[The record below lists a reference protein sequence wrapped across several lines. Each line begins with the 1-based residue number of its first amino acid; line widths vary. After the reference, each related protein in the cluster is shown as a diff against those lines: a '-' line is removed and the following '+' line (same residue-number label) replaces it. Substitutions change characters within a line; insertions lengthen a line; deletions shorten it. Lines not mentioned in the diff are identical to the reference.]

1 MFPNLAAVIKSRKY
15 TELRNEILKLLIYI
29 ENEKV
34 KRHVLHSIV
43 EAFVDSRLINI
54 NIYVAVVTHQRNS
67 FLVNRACRDSFPS
80 LAS

>member
-1 MFPNLAAVIKSRKY
+1 MFPISKSCRRHKNSKY

-43 EAFVDSRLINI
+43 EAFVDSRL
-54 NIYVAVVTHQRNS
+54 Y
-67 FLVNRACRDSFPS
+67 
-80 LAS
+80 